1 MAFNSKVKK
10 KVGGEGECHKV
21 FLKTGNLAWLCTLS
35 WQLHCTC
42 SYKVRWRSFILQP
55 SGSKAYTWQ
64 LIFARLNNTV
74 FKPSFDPAKQVLAF
88 GVCSH
93 VPRRGM
99 IFQMGQSSM
108 FLSIPACKPRLRY
121 NIQKKFDYLQLR
133 VYRLK

>member
-21 FLKTGNLAWLCTLS
+21 FLKTGNLAWLLS
-35 WQLHCTC
+35 WQLQCIH
-42 SYKVRWRSFILQP
+42 KVRCRSYILQP

-99 IFQMGQSSM
+99 IFQTGQSSM

-121 NIQKKFDYLQLR
+121 NIQKKMWLTS
-133 VYRLK
+133 VESI